1 MIKIVP
7 ALVIS
12 STLSAVDYSP
22 KPKYV
27 IDGDYADTIRQYY
40 PQLIKDDPLTDILYQ
55 TLIQEIDKGYH
66 EQTLDSR
73 EE

>member
-12 STLSAVDYSP
+12 STLSAIDYSP
-22 KPKYV
+22 PNKYV

-40 PQLIKDDPLTDILYQ
+40 PQLIKEDDLTDLLYE
-55 TLIQEIDKGYH
+55 TLIQEIERGYH
-66 EQTLDSR
+66 NGSF
-73 EE
+73 